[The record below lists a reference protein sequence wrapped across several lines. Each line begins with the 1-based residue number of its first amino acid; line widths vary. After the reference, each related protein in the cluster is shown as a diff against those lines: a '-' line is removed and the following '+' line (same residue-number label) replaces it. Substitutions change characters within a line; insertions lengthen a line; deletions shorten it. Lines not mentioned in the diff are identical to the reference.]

1 MSNCSCSCGSAP
13 KFVFSCSGAADVGE
27 VADQAARALSR
38 QGKVK
43 MFCLA
48 GIGGRVSGIVKST
61 EAADLII
68 AIDGCPLNCARK
80 TLEEAGFSAFE
91 HVEVHALGLKKG
103 ESPVSPEHI
112 NLVVAEAAKRIKGYN
127 P

>member
-1 MSNCSCSCGSAP
+1 MSDCGCACGAAP

-27 VADQAARALSR
+27 VADRAARTLSR
-38 QGKVK
+38 EGALK

-61 EAADLII
+61 EAAQRVV

-80 TLEEAGFSAFE
+80 TLEAAGFTEFD
-91 HVEVHALGLKKG
+91 HVQLDGLGLRKG
-103 ESPVSPEHI
+103 ETPVTPEI
-112 NLVVAEAAKRIKGYN
+112 IDAVVQAVSRQIQG
-127 P
+127 